1 MKISTM
7 IKTTK
12 NGTIIMRV
20 MCAIFFL
27 LFTFLYLFEYQA
39 DILAVTQHVLAHGV
53 THYNRTIGAVLL
65 TIILWV
71 LQLVIFG
78 LSGLSRRFHALTYLP
93 SLLLLGVLTDVTSH
107 VDQEPYLGNWLW
119 GFPLIMA
126 GYAGVV
132 WVCRQLEPLEQSSG
146 DVGVFSRI
154 SWQNLLVMVVMALV
168 VCALGNSDRT
178 FHFRMRMEECMVK
191 GNFAEATQVG
201 VKEGA
206 TDSSLTMLR
215 VWALSENHML
225 GDRLFSYP
233 LVGGSD
239 AMLPNGASVKLMM
252 ADERKLYAHLGVVFL
267 QKMRPRVYLETLH
280 KAHRATAAAHDWLLC
295 AYLLD
300 RDLNQFVRHL
310 AKYYPINEQLP
321 KHYKEALIIYKH
333 TTSHPLISYYNNVKE
348 ADYDDFQDLGDKY
361 GNKRERYTALRD
373 KYGDTYWF
381 YYHYKR

>member
-1 MKISTM
+1 
-7 IKTTK
+7 
-12 NGTIIMRV
+12 
-20 MCAIFFL
+20 
-27 LFTFLYLFEYQA
+27 
-39 DILAVTQHVLAHGV
+39 
-53 THYNRTIGAVLL
+53 
-65 TIILWV
+65 
-71 LQLVIFG
+71 
-78 LSGLSRRFHALTYLP
+78 
-93 SLLLLGVLTDVTSH
+93 
-107 VDQEPYLGNWLW
+107 
-119 GFPLIMA
+119 
-126 GYAGVV
+126 
-132 WVCRQLEPLEQSSG
+132 
-146 DVGVFSRI
+146 
-154 SWQNLLVMVVMALV
+154 MVVMALV

-201 VKEGA
+201 VKEAA

-225 GDRLFSYP
+225 GDRLFSSP

-252 ADERKLYAHLGVVFL
+252 ADERKLYAHLGVVFI

-321 KHYKEALIIYKH
+321 KHYKEALIIYNH

>member
-53 THYNRTIGAVLL
+53 THYNRIIGAVLL

-201 VKEGA
+201 VKEAA

-252 ADERKLYAHLGVVFL
+252 ADERKLYAHLGVVFI

-310 AKYYPINEQLP
+310 AKYYPDRKSTRLNS
-321 KHYKEALIIYKH
+321 
-333 TTSHPLISYYNNVKE
+333 SHP
-348 ADYDDFQDLGDKY
+348 
-361 GNKRERYTALRD
+361 
-373 KYGDTYWF
+373 
-381 YYHYKR
+381 

>member
-1 MKISTM
+1 M

-39 DILAVTQHVLAHGV
+39 DILAVTQHVLAHGA
-53 THYNRTIGAVLL
+53 THYNRIVGAVLL

-78 LSGLSRRFHALTYLP
+78 LCGLSRRFHALTYLP
-93 SLLLLGVLTDVTSH
+93 SLLLLGILTDVTSH

-119 GFPLIMA
+119 GFPLIMV

-132 WVCRQLEPLEQSSG
+132 WVCRQLEPLEQLSG

-178 FHFRMRMEECMVK
+178 FHFRMRMEESMGK
-191 GNFAEATQVG
+191 GNFAEATKVG
-201 VKEGA
+201 VKEAA

-239 AMLPNGASVKLMM
+239 AMLPNGTSVKLMM
-252 ADERKLYAHLGVVFL
+252 ADERKLYAHLGVVFI

-280 KAHRATAAAHDWLLC
+280 KVHRATAAAHDWLLC

-300 RDLNQFVRHL
+300 RDLNQFVRNL

-321 KHYKEALIIYKH
+321 KHYKEALIIYNH
-333 TTSHPLISYYNNVKE
+333 TTSHPLISYHNNVKE

-361 GNKRERYTALRD
+361 GNKRERYTVLRD

>member
-53 THYNRTIGAVLL
+53 TQYNRTIGAVLL

-201 VKEGA
+201 VKEAA

-215 VWALSENHML
+215 VWALSENHKL
-225 GDRLFSYP
+225 GDR
-233 LVGGSD
+233 
-239 AMLPNGASVKLMM
+239 
-252 ADERKLYAHLGVVFL
+252 
-267 QKMRPRVYLETLH
+267 
-280 KAHRATAAAHDWLLC
+280 
-295 AYLLD
+295 
-300 RDLNQFVRHL
+300 
-310 AKYYPINEQLP
+310 
-321 KHYKEALIIYKH
+321 
-333 TTSHPLISYYNNVKE
+333 
-348 ADYDDFQDLGDKY
+348 
-361 GNKRERYTALRD
+361 
-373 KYGDTYWF
+373 
-381 YYHYKR
+381 

>member
-1 MKISTM
+1 M

-20 MCAIFFL
+20 KCAIFFL

-39 DILAVTQHVLAHGV
+39 DILAVTQHVLAHGA
-53 THYNRTIGAVLL
+53 THYNRIVGAVLL

-78 LSGLSRRFHALTYLP
+78 LCGLSRRFHALTYLP
-93 SLLLLGVLTDVTSH
+93 SLLLLGILTDVTSH

-119 GFPLIMA
+119 GFPLIMV

-132 WVCRQLEPLEQSSG
+132 WVCRQLEPLEQLSG

-178 FHFRMRMEECMVK
+178 FHFRMRMEESMGK
-191 GNFAEATQVG
+191 GNFAEATKVG
-201 VKEGA
+201 VKEAA

-239 AMLPNGASVKLMM
+239 AMLPNGTSVKLMM
-252 ADERKLYAHLGVVFL
+252 ADERKLYAHLGVVFI

-280 KAHRATAAAHDWLLC
+280 KVHRATAAAHDWLLC

-300 RDLNQFVRHL
+300 RDLNQFVRNL

-321 KHYKEALIIYKH
+321 KHYKEALIIYNH
-333 TTSHPLISYYNNVKE
+333 TTSHPLISYHNNVKE

-361 GNKRERYTALRD
+361 GNKRERYTVLRD